1 MSDKH
6 ELIGLDGIKHFLSL
20 IYTIPYLKGEKPP
33 GVLIVAPPGTGKS
46 FALKHIT
53 STNSIIINDI
63 TGYGMEKVVLE
74 VAAKHNYTGYAIIPD
89 LIRITSRKESFR
101 SFIQLMNI
109 LLEEGLERIERAN
122 LSKKLPKSIRFGL
135 IAALTNDSFAEHYNM
150 IKGMGFLSRQFVM
163 SFSYASYDAE
173 RIYNH
178 TAKGS
183 QFAYILIDPDITGLR
198 EIKIADKY
206 ISGIKKLSVFLAKVR
221 ADEELL
227 RSTNQVRS
235 LIRAQAALNG
245 RDYVKAED
253 LNAVFCLIPY
263 FRIPRVAQKRKYK
276 TSGLFGPPEAI
287 KGGTDAEYYA
297 LRGIVESNDVSKY
310 FGKDKRFPEYEL
322 PVAIARLEAS
332 NLVKRTN
339 DKVEIVRIS
348 T

>member
-1 MSDKH
+1 MDKH

-74 VAAKHNYTGYAIIPD
+74 VAAKHDYTGYAIIPD
-89 LIRITSRKESFR
+89 LIRITSRRESFR

-135 IAALTNDSFAEHYNM
+135 IAALTDDSFAEHYNM
-150 IKGMGFLSRQFVM
+150 IKGMGFLSRQFVI

-173 RIYNH
+173 NIYMH
-178 TAKGS
+178 TAKGT
-183 QFAYILIDPDITGLR
+183 QFAYILIDPNVKRLT

-206 ISGIKKLSVFLAKVR
+206 VSGIKKLAVFLARIR

-227 RSTNQVRS
+227 RSTNQIRS
-235 LIRAQAALNG
+235 LVRAQAALKG
-245 RDYVKAED
+245 RDYVKTED

-263 FRIPRVAQKRKYK
+263 FRIPKVGQTAKKYK
-276 TSGLFGPPEAI
+276 ANRLFGPPEAI
-287 KGGTDAEYYA
+287 KGGTDAEYYV
-297 LRGIVESNDVSKY
+297 LRGIVESSDVAKY

-322 PVAIARLEAS
+322 PVAISRLEAS
-332 NLVKRTN
+332 NIVKRVN
-339 DKVEIVRIS
+339 DKVEIVRIA